1 MIYYSEFNFDKLN
14 IKTVKDVKG
23 NVYCNNVFTFD
34 IETSTAFYINGTWQA
49 FDKSL
54 DKSVYKECPKLAWCY
69 IWQFSIDEEV
79 VYGRRLEEFKIFLD
93 TLLQKIHSIAI
104 IYIHNASY
112 EFQFLRNVLDFTK
125 VFAREKRKPIYFEY
139 SNAVFRCSFL
149 LSRMSLSDIGKRVN
163 KIYKKMDGDLVY
175 SLLRFSDT
183 ELNGKEL
190 KYCENDCLVLY
201 EYINNLKKEYRNRIC
216 EIPLTQ
222 TGRVR
227 RELQK
232 LYRNDKA
239 HIKKCQS
246 LVPSTMEFLV
256 LRESF
261 QGGLTRAIALWTGQI
276 VANVWSFDS
285 KSDYPYQLVSQKFP
299 CTHFVKR
306 RVSMFLKEQTEDG
319 LLWIAKIRFIEIQS
333 KAYLRYIASHKCLC
347 HRNATFDNGRLIY
360 ADMVELTITNVDYE
374 CIKNLYKFDS
384 EKMQILEY
392 YTAKSDYLDDT
403 YRNYVLQLF
412 QNKCTLKEKDPVLYA
427 KSKEFINALY
437 GDAVTNLITPDI
449 IFNNDNGWTTGNFD
463 LNVIAKLLKK
473 RRNDRKCINTY
484 ATGVFVPAYAR
495 KMLVDMFLC
504 VGNDTIY
511 MDTDSL
517 KGVGN
522 HEKDFEMFNKQI
534 FDNLK
539 NALSGEQLK
548 MAYDST
554 EKVYLG
560 QFCYEETYKKFI
572 TYGAKKYA
580 YEDSE
585 GELHL
590 TVSGLSKK
598 ASAYLSSIEEFTL
611 EKEFNY
617 DESGRVILTYDDEQ
631 EPTFINGHYINYKYG
646 IQMQPTT
653 YTLNMTPEY
662 KTLAELIQTVYE
674 DEPIEHQR
682 MDFLNNRKT
691 LKKFLKEHG
700 KGNDI

>member
-1 MIYYSEFNFDKLN
+1 MIHYSKFNFDKLN
-14 IKTVKDVKG
+14 IETVKDVKG
-23 NVYCNNVFTFD
+23 NVYCNNIFTFD
-34 IETSTAFYINGTWQA
+34 IERSTAFYINGRWQA

-104 IYIHNASY
+104 IYIHNSSY
-112 EFQFLRNVLDFTK
+112 EFQFLRNVLNFNK

-139 SNAVFRCSFL
+139 SNAVFRCSYL

-163 KIYKKMDGDLVY
+163 KIYKKMDGDLDY

-183 ELNGKEL
+183 ELNRKEL

-276 VANVWSFDS
+276 VDNVWGFDI

-306 RVSMFLKEQTEDG
+306 RVSMFLKEQSEDG
-319 LLWIAKIRFIEIQS
+319 LLWIAKIRFIEIQTKS
-333 KAYLRYIASHKCLC
+333 YLRYIASHKCLC

-360 ADMVELTITNVDYE
+360 ADMVELTVTNIDYE

-384 EKMQILEY
+384 KKMQILEY

-403 YRNYVLQLF
+403 YRNYV
-412 QNKCTLKEKDPVLYA
+412 
-427 KSKEFINALY
+427 
-437 GDAVTNLITPDI
+437 
-449 IFNNDNGWTTGNFD
+449 
-463 LNVIAKLLKK
+463 
-473 RRNDRKCINTY
+473 R
-484 ATGVFVPAYAR
+484 
-495 KMLVDMFLC
+495 
-504 VGNDTIY
+504 
-511 MDTDSL
+511 
-517 KGVGN
+517 
-522 HEKDFEMFNKQI
+522 
-534 FDNLK
+534 
-539 NALSGEQLK
+539 
-548 MAYDST
+548 
-554 EKVYLG
+554 
-560 QFCYEETYKKFI
+560 
-572 TYGAKKYA
+572 
-580 YEDSE
+580 
-585 GELHL
+585 
-590 TVSGLSKK
+590 
-598 ASAYLSSIEEFTL
+598 
-611 EKEFNY
+611 
-617 DESGRVILTYDDEQ
+617 
-631 EPTFINGHYINYKYG
+631 
-646 IQMQPTT
+646 
-653 YTLNMTPEY
+653 
-662 KTLAELIQTVYE
+662 
-674 DEPIEHQR
+674 
-682 MDFLNNRKT
+682 
-691 LKKFLKEHG
+691 
-700 KGNDI
+700 